1 MKKNIKIIT
10 VVGLAF
16 IISIGILFSFLEMY
30 ENGLITKEQ
39 IHQIEST
46 NDDQIFLNNDKCIDK
61 VYCL

>member
-1 MKKNIKIIT
+1 MKKNLKIIT

-39 IHQIEST
+39 IHQI
-46 NDDQIFLNNDKCIDK
+46 
-61 VYCL
+61 